1 MSYGIIIKL
10 IPFNALKV
18 LFLKLLGA
26 KIGKNFKI
34 GYLSTIST
42 RKYSNI
48 VIGDFVTIGHNT
60 NIKVSD
66 LFLDNLSIIGNNVEI
81 NGFGKLSIG
90 KSCYVPE
97 IYIDTSGGVKVKD
110 FSALPPVGSIFS
122 HNYSDTWF
130 KPGTR
135 FSVHNV
141 NIGKRVWIGAGASVI
156 NSNIGDE
163 SLIAAGSTVINNL
176 PNNTFAI
183 GNPARVLKEN
193 VLNDVDRD
201 FINAQEF
208 KKEIQEKFI
217 DYNIGFFDLL
227 GDDSYI
233 DKKFTCIICNENKL
247 INKSCAIPVFSIS
260 DNKIANMNYNM
271 IPIVR
276 FLREYG
282 ILLKC

>member
-1 MSYGIIIKL
+1 MNYGIIIKL

-34 GYLSTIST
+34 GYFSTIST

-60 NIKVSD
+60 NIKVSN
-66 LFLDNLSIIGNNVEI
+66 LFIDNLSIIGNNVEI
-81 NGFGKLSIG
+81 NGYGKLSIG
-90 KSCYVPE
+90 KSCYIPK
-97 IYIDTSGGVKVKD
+97 IYIDTSGGVKVEE

-130 KPGTR
+130 KPGVS
-135 FSVHNV
+135 FSLHNV
-141 NIGKRVWIGAGASVI
+141 NIGKRVWIGAGASVV

-163 SLIAAGSTVINNL
+163 SLIAAGSIVINNL
-176 PNNTFAI
+176 PNNIFAI

-193 VLNDVDRD
+193 MLNDIDRN

-208 KKEIQEKFI
+208 QKEIQEKFTN
-217 DYNIGFFDLL
+217 DNIGFFDLL
-227 GDDSYI
+227 SDDSYI
-233 DKKFTCIICNENKL
+233 DNKYSCIICNENKL
-247 INKSCAIPVFSIS
+247 INKSCSIPILSVL
-260 DNKIANMNYNM
+260 DNNIINMNYNM
-271 IPIVR
+271 IPIIR

-282 ILLKC
+282 IFLKC